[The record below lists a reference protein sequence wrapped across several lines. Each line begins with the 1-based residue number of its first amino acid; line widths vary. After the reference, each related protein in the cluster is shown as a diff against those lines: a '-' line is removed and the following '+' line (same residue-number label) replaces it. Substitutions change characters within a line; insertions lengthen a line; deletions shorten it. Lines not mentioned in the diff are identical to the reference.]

1 MRDLSE
7 RAGIDSLRHRPE
19 LEDVTKIPL
28 YCLVAA
34 AACTPPAPMPA
45 VSLAKPVPA
54 EVTFVPRPAWGARAP
69 VLPMKEHVPVRLT
82 IHHTGTA
89 QRFDRTLE
97 AKIKA
102 LQEFSQRDDSLAGGR
117 KKPAWADVP
126 YHYYISVDG
135 RVAEG
140 REWKYVGDSN
150 TPYDPTGHL
159 LVVIEG
165 SFDKDTL
172 TSAQLR
178 TVDLL
183 IPSLAK
189 HFRIPSGS
197 LASHKDYADT
207 SCPGKNVYSELPRL
221 RALIDESSA
230 SQ

>member
-1 MRDLSE
+1 MR
-7 RAGIDSLRHRPE
+7 
-19 LEDVTKIPL
+19 KIPL
-28 YCLVAA
+28 YGLVAA
-34 AACTPPAPMPA
+34 AACTPTVASTPVVAA
-45 VSLAKPVPA
+45 AANPVPA
-54 EVTFVPRPAWGARAP
+54 EVTFVPRAAWGARTP
-69 VLPMKEHVPVRLT
+69 VLPMKVHVPVRLT

-126 YHYYISVDG
+126 YHYYLSVDG

-150 TPYDPTGHL
+150 TPYDPSGHL

-165 SFDKDTL
+165 SFDRDTL
-172 TSAQLR
+172 TTAQRR

-183 IPSLAK
+183 IPSLAN
-189 HFRIPSGS
+189 HFHIPSRS
-197 LASHKDYADT
+197 LASHKDFAET
-207 SCPGKNVYSELPRL
+207 SCPGRNIYSELGRL
-221 RALIDESSA
+221 RTLIDKSSV